1 MTILY
6 FFRWRIASVNRGNM
20 ADGITMRL
28 DTTELTEYMTI
39 IEKRMGN
46 LRRLFEVIIPILH
59 NSIIAN
65 FRKGGRPKRWEP
77 LSAWTLNARKWR
89 AKQKTGHGFGGTGGL
104 KQPILM
110 DTHKLYLSIGSVNRI
125 ASKFCEY
132 GTRDFR
138 APTLQGRGFGRAF
151 GTTKHVPTKF
161 VEPRK
166 PGGVLHWVGKGG
178 KHYFSKGHWL
188 PPKTVTI
195 PGRPFILFQ
204 KKDVDDIVAYGATFS
219 FSEKLPRPPSRLG

>member
-1 MTILY
+1 
-6 FFRWRIASVNRGNM
+6 M
-20 ADGITMRL
+20 ANGLTMKL
-28 DTTELTEYMTI
+28 DSSELMEYMNL

-46 LRRLFEVIIPILH
+46 LRRFFEIVIPILH

-65 FRKGGRPKRWEP
+65 FRKGGRPKKWEP

-89 AKQKTGHGFGGTGGL
+89 AKQGIGRGFGGTGGL

-110 DTHKLYLSIGSVNRI
+110 DTHKLFHSIGSVNRI
-125 ASKFCEY
+125 ADKFCEY
-132 GTRDFR
+132 GTRDER
-138 APTLQGRGFGRAF
+138 APTLQGTGFGRAF
-151 GTTKHVPTKF
+151 GTTKRVPTRF

-166 PGGVLHWVGKGG
+166 AGGTLHWIGKGG

-195 PGRPFILFQ
+195 PGRPFVLFQ
-204 KKDVDDIVAYGATFS
+204 KKDTDDIAAYAAAFAYSDKDRIPTP
-219 FSEKLPRPPSRLG
+219 PRSI